1 MAIMEWTDNLELGL
15 GPMDDT
21 HREFVACYNAMVQAD
36 DTDFLDRLD
45 AFAAHTVAHFDQENA
60 WMEKVNFP
68 GCHRAEHDRVLAV
81 VNDVRKRVAKGDL
94 ALGRRLAEELPAWFE
109 THATGMDAALA
120 FHLQTLDFDFET
132 GEIRNSAALADVSCS
147 TAGTK
152 AA

>member
-1 MAIMEWTDNLELGL
+1 MATMEWTENLEVGL

-21 HREFVACYNAMVQAD
+21 HREFVVCYNAMVNAD
-36 DTDFLDRLD
+36 DSAFLGQLD
-45 AFAAHTVAHFDQENA
+45 AFIQHTVRHFAQENV

-81 VNDVRKRVAKGDL
+81 IQDVRKRVANGDI

-120 FHLQTLDFDFET
+120 FHLQTLDFNFKT
-132 GEIRNSAALADVSCS
+132 GEIGNPAALADVSCS
-147 TAGTK
+147 TASHET
-152 AA
+152 A